1 MCVLRGPQSRETPL
15 SRGCCLVAVP
25 RKQLSRLP
33 ALLFIPLGWN
43 ILLSESPAQWWR
55 LVAGPQ
61 KQLLG
66 FPQAQTSFKSQGPWA
81 ETAASWQGHKNSLSL
96 SPLPPSLPLS
106 LSLSLCLSLSL
117 SLCRF
122 CLPKTQQ
129 QETAYLFIYVFIY
142 PEPCVACQ
150 ALVLRC
156 SFGCLVT

>member
-96 SPLPPSLPLS
+96 SLLSLPPSLS
-106 LSLSLCLSLSL
+106 LSLSLSLSVSL
-117 SLCRF
+117 SLCVDF
-122 CLPKTQQ
+122 VYQKHSSKKQHICLST
-129 QETAYLFIYVFIY
+129 YLYIQNHAWHARHLF
-142 PEPCVACQ
+142 CVA
-150 ALVLRC
+150 ASAVW
-156 SFGCLVT
+156 